1 MTGSLLAATT
11 TAPPNPAR
19 WIALAV
25 LGWLVLYAA
34 MCALWPY
41 RAHGRCHGTGKLR
54 SPGGKSWR
62 GCRGCAGTGQKV
74 RAGRRGWDAV
84 TNRTDTTTRKKR

>member
-54 SPGGKSWR
+54 SPGGR
-62 GCRGCAGTGQKV
+62 AFRACPGCGGTGRV
-74 RAGRRGWDAV
+74 LRAGRRLWSAGRDL
-84 TNRTDTTTRKKR
+84 TTRRR